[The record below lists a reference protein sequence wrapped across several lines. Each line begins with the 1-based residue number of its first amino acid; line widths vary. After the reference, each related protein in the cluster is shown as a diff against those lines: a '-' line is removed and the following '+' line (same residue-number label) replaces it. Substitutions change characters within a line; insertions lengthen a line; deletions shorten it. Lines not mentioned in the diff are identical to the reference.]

1 MPLSLNTVST
11 IQALRFQVNAWKMQ
25 GLRTALVP
33 TMGALHDGHL
43 ELVRK
48 GVRLADRVVVT
59 IFINPKQF
67 GPNEDL
73 ATYPRDIQGDLDM
86 LAQVGAH
93 LVFVPDGDEVY
104 PPGFAS
110 KVLLEGPALAGLEDR
125 FRPEFF
131 GGVTTVVAKLF
142 NMAHCDYAMF
152 GEKDYQQLMVVTQ
165 MARDL
170 NIPTTVIPVETVR
183 AENGLALSSRNA
195 YLSDAELKIAPQMNH
210 LLHVAAD
217 HIRDG
222 VEVEKATEKAGKAL
236 AAAGFKIDYLEAR
249 HANTLAKLKAPSD
262 PVRLLAA
269 GWLGKTRLLDNIPL

>member
-11 IQALRFQVNAWKMQ
+11 IQALRYQVNNWKMQ

-33 TMGALHDGHL
+33 TMGALHAGHL

-73 ATYPRDIQGDLDM
+73 STYPRDIQTDLDM
-86 LAQVGAH
+86 LAEVGAH
-93 LVFVPDGDEVY
+93 LVFVPDGDEIY
-104 PPGFAS
+104 PPGFSS
-110 KVLLEGPALAGLEDR
+110 KVFLEGPALAGLEDR
-125 FRPEFF
+125 FRPDFF

-142 NMAHCDYAMF
+142 NMANCDYAMF

-170 NIPTTVIPVETVR
+170 NIPTAVIPVETVR
-183 AENGLALSSRNA
+183 GPGGLALSSRNA
-195 YLSDAELKIAPQMNH
+195 YLSEKEMQIAPTMNQ
-210 LLHVAAD
+210 LLHAAAKD
-217 HIRDG
+217 IRDG
-222 VEVEKATEKAGKAL
+222 IDANQVTKKAGEAL
-236 AAAGFKIDYLEAR
+236 IVAGFKLDYFEAR
-249 HANTLAKLKAPSD
+249 HANTLAELQASSD

-269 GWLGKTRLLDNIPL
+269 GWLGKTRLLDNIPA

>member
-1 MPLSLNTVST
+1 MPLRLNTVST

-33 TMGALHDGHL
+33 TMGALHEGHL

-59 IFINPKQF
+59 IFVNPKQF

-73 ATYPRDIQGDLDM
+73 STYPRDIQGDLDM
-86 LAQVGAH
+86 LAEVGAH
-93 LVFVPDGDEVY
+93 LVFVPEGDEIY
-104 PPGFAS
+104 PPGFS
-110 KVLLEGPALAGLEDR
+110 TKVFLEGPALAGLEDR
-125 FRPEFF
+125 FRPDFF

-142 NMAHCDYAMF
+142 NMANCDYAMF

-183 AENGLALSSRNA
+183 GQGGLALSSRNA
-195 YLSDAELKIAPQMNH
+195 YLSKQELKVAPTMNR
-210 LLHVAAD
+210 LLNQAAKQ
-217 HIRDG
+217 IRDG
-222 VEVEKATEKAGKAL
+222 ENADDVTQKAGL
-236 AAAGFKIDYLEAR
+236 ELTAAGFKLDYFEAR
-249 HANTLAKLKAPSD
+249 HANTLAKLKAESD
-262 PVRLLAA
+262 PIRLLAA
-269 GWLGKTRLLDNIPL
+269 GWLGKTRLLDNIPV

>member
-11 IQALRFQVNAWKMQ
+11 IEALRFQVNAWKMQ

-33 TMGALHDGHL
+33 TMGALHEGHL

-67 GPNEDL
+67 SPNEDL

-104 PPGFAS
+104 PPGFTS
-110 KVLLEGPALAGLEDR
+110 KVLLKGPALAGLEDR
-125 FRPEFF
+125 FRPDFF

-142 NMAHCDYAMF
+142 NMANCDYAMF

-183 AENGLALSSRNA
+183 GPGGLALSSRNA
-195 YLSDAELKIAPQMNH
+195 YLNKQELELAPEMNR
-210 LLHVAAD
+210 LLHVAAND
-217 HIRDG
+217 IRNG
-222 VEVEKATEKAGKAL
+222 IETELATQKAGKVL
-236 AAAGFKIDYLEAR
+236 STAGFKLDYLEAR

-262 PVRLLAA
+262 PIRLLAA
-269 GWLGKTRLLDNIPL
+269 GWLGKTRLLDNIPV

>member
-33 TMGALHDGHL
+33 TMGALHEGHL

-67 GPNEDL
+67 SPNEDL

-93 LVFVPDGDEVY
+93 LVFVPEGEEIY
-104 PPGFAS
+104 PSGFS
-110 KVLLEGPALAGLEDR
+110 TKVTLEGPALAGLEDR

-142 NMAHCDYAMF
+142 NMANCDYAMF

-165 MARDL
+165 MA
-170 NIPTTVIPVETVR
+170 
-183 AENGLALSSRNA
+183 
-195 YLSDAELKIAPQMNH
+195 
-210 LLHVAAD
+210 
-217 HIRDG
+217 
-222 VEVEKATEKAGKAL
+222 AT
-236 AAAGFKIDYLEAR
+236 
-249 HANTLAKLKAPSD
+249 
-262 PVRLLAA
+262 
-269 GWLGKTRLLDNIPL
+269 

>member
-11 IQALRFQVNAWKMQ
+11 IEALRFQVNAWKMQ

-33 TMGALHDGHL
+33 TMGALHEGHL

-67 GPNEDL
+67 SPNEDL

-125 FRPEFF
+125 FRPDFF

-142 NMAHCDYAMF
+142 NMANCDYAMF
-152 GEKDYQQLMVVTQ
+152 GEKDYQQLMVVMQ

-170 NIPTTVIPVETVR
+170 NIATSVIPVETVR
-183 AENGLALSSRNA
+183 AKDGLALSSRNA
-195 YLSDAELKIAPQMNH
+195 YLSEAERQIAPVMNQM
-210 LLHVAAD
+210 LHAAAD
-217 HIRDG
+217 DINTG
-222 VEVEKATEKAGKAL
+222 VTVDRATEKSRLAL
-236 AAAGFKIDYLEAR
+236 TDTGFKMDYLEAR
-249 HANTLAKLKAPSD
+249 HANTLAQIKAPSD
-262 PVRLLAA
+262 PIRLLAA
-269 GWLGKTRLLDNIPL
+269 GWLGKTRLLDNIPV

>member
-33 TMGALHDGHL
+33 TMGALHEGHL

-67 GPNEDL
+67 SPNEDL

-104 PPGFAS
+104 PPGFSS

-125 FRPEFF
+125 FRPDFF

-142 NMAHCDYAMF
+142 NMANCDYAMF

-183 AENGLALSSRNA
+183 GPGGLALSSRNA
-195 YLSDAELKIAPQMNH
+195 YLNKQQLELAPEMNRQLHMAANDIRNGIDADL
-210 LLHVAAD
+210 
-217 HIRDG
+217 
-222 VEVEKATEKAGKAL
+222 ATKKAGKAL
-236 AAAGFKIDYLEAR
+236 TTAGFKLDYLEAR
-249 HANTLAKLKAPSD
+249 HANTLAKLQAPSD
-262 PVRLLAA
+262 PIRLLAA
-269 GWLGKTRLLDNIPL
+269 GWLGKTRLLDNIPV

>member
-11 IQALRFQVNAWKMQ
+11 IEALRFQVNAWKMQ

-33 TMGALHDGHL
+33 TMGALHEGHL

-67 GPNEDL
+67 SPNEDL

-104 PPGFAS
+104 PPGFTS

-125 FRPEFF
+125 FRPDFF

-142 NMAHCDYAMF
+142 NMANCDYAMF

-183 AENGLALSSRNA
+183 GPGGLALSSRNA
-195 YLSDAELKIAPQMNH
+195 YLNKQELELAPEMNR
-210 LLHVAAD
+210 LLHVAAND
-217 HIRDG
+217 IRNG
-222 VEVEKATEKAGKAL
+222 IETELATQKAGKVL
-236 AAAGFKIDYLEAR
+236 STAGFKLDYLEAR

-262 PVRLLAA
+262 PIRLLAA
-269 GWLGKTRLLDNIPL
+269 GWLGKTRLLDNIPV